1 MRRDEPR
8 LYKVGRIWKTWVY
21 VDGRRVKRSTGKRTR
36 SAAAIVARDLEQ
48 AAADPSRAA
57 AEATTVEDALW
68 ESLQFKR
75 EQAKAGDRSLDT
87 VSMYEKKNGQ
97 LVRLLGADTS
107 LATFC
112 NSTPLDAYVSAR
124 RREGVRDH
132 TIYKEIVVMRSA
144 LKLAK
149 RRGLWFGDLDAVLPM
164 LAPKY
169 VPRKGTIDGEHFNR
183 LLAELSPDDAARA
196 AFIIATGAE
205 LRATVL
211 AERGDVG
218 PAFVRLRGTKRAS
231 RARDVP
237 IVLGWQRA
245 LLKYTLENVGRRND
259 GSGAKPAREDSGSGA
274 RHDGSLGRARRLGVA
289 GPAVDAEGTNPG
301 ADGGQGR
308 RLFSAAADQ
317 FRGALRY
324 AARRAGLEHL
334 TPNDLRRTYAHLL
347 RAAGASLANIAP
359 TMGHADTRMLERV
372 YAVLPPALLAER
384 LLAEVDRDR
393 IGTDGSTSVDTHA
406 TGETGKIPKSVPRGG
421 IEPPTRGFSVR
432 VGDYHSPREIAALSA
447 SEKSRRDR
455 IGTARKRA

>member
-21 VDGRRVKRSTGKRTR
+21 IDGRRVKRSTGKRTR
-36 SAAAIVARDLEQ
+36 NAAAIVARDLEQ
-48 AAADPSRAA
+48 AAADPARAA

-112 NSTPLDAYVSAR
+112 TSAPLDAYVSAR

-149 RRGLWFGDLDAVLPM
+149 RRGLWFGDLDAVLPV

-169 VPRKGTIDGEHFNR
+169 VPRKGTIDGDGFNR
-183 LLAELSPDDAARA
+183 LLAELGHDDAARA

-245 LLKYTLENVGRRND
+245 LLKIAFRDAKGR
-259 GSGAKPAREDSGSGA
+259 E
-274 RHDGSLGRARRLGVA
+274 
-289 GPAVDAEGTNPG
+289 
-301 ADGGQGR
+301 
-308 RLFSAAADQ
+308 RLFATAPDN

-359 TMGHADTRMLERV
+359 TMGHSDTRMLERV

-384 LLAEVDRDR
+384 LIAEVDRDR
-393 IGTDGSTSVDTHA
+393 IGTDASAPAVSRETS
-406 TGETGKIPKSVPRGG
+406 ETGKIAKSVPRGG
-421 IEPPTRGFSVR
+421 IEPPTRGFSVLES
-432 VGDYHSPREIAALSA
+432 DYHAPREIAALSA
-447 SEKSRRDR
+447 SARSHRDR
-455 IGTARKRA
+455 IGTARRRA

>member
-36 SAAAIVARDLEQ
+36 AAAAIEARRLEE
-48 AAADPSRAA
+48 ASADPARAA
-57 AEATTVEDALW
+57 AQATTVEDALW

-87 VSMYEKKNGQ
+87 VAMYEKKNGQ

-112 NSTPLDAYVSAR
+112 TSAPLDAYVSAR

-149 RRGLWFGDLDAVLPM
+149 RRGLWFGDLDAVLPV

-169 VPRKGTIDGEHFNR
+169 VPRKGTINEANFNR
-183 LLAELSPDDAARA
+183 LLAELSPDDAGRA

-211 AERGDVG
+211 AERGDIG

-245 LLKYTLENVGRRND
+245 LLKYALESVGPRPPGERALQRGLNQQPAPTLFRN
-259 GSGAKPAREDSGSGA
+259 SGDI
-274 RHDGSLGRARRLGVA
+274 
-289 GPAVDAEGTNPG
+289 
-301 ADGGQGR
+301 
-308 RLFSAAADQ
+308 

-324 AARRAGLEHL
+324 AARRAGLEHV

-372 YAVLPPALLAER
+372 YAVLPPAILAER
-384 LLAEVDRDR
+384 LIAEVDRDR
-393 IGTDGSTSVDTHA
+393 IGTDRSASVATDATS
-406 TGETGKIPKSVPRGG
+406 ETGAPSETMPRGG
-421 IEPPTRGFSVR
+421 IEPPTRGFSVH
-432 VGDYHSPREIAALSA
+432 VADYHSPREVAALSA
-447 SEKSRRDR
+447 SERLKRDR